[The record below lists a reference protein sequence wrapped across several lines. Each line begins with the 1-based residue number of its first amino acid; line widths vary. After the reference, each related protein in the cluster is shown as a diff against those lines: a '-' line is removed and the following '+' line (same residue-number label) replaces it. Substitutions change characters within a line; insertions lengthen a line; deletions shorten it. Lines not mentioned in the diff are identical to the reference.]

1 MISSPCKNC
10 PRKDLPKEDCAKNC
24 KLLKAIQDIQVSNE
38 RWNVGS
44 GIDYTEE
51 YSYTLPSS
59 TEKSSASVWAI

>member
-10 PRKDLPKEDCAKNC
+10 PRKNLPKEDCAKNC
-24 KLLKAIQDIQVSNE
+24 KLLKAIQDIHVSTE
-38 RWNVGS
+38 KWNVGS

-59 TEKSSASVWAI
+59 ILESSVSL

>member
-10 PRKDLPKEDCAKNC
+10 PRRDLPKEDCAKNC
-24 KLLKAIQDIQVSNE
+24 KLLKAIQHIHVSTE

-51 YSYTLPSS
+51 YSYTAPSPIS
-59 TEKSSASVWAI
+59 ESSVSLWSI

>member
-10 PRKDLPKEDCAKNC
+10 PRRDLPKEHCAKNC
-24 KLLKAIQDIQVSNE
+24 SLLKAIQDIHVSTE
-38 RWNVGS
+38 KWNVGT

-59 TEKSSASVWAI
+59 ISESSVSLW